1 MTYGSKKRSSGLDL
15 SITPAPESFGHVYE
29 RYGPVP

>member
-1 MTYGSKKRSSGLDL
+1 MIYGSKTCSSGLDL
-15 SITPAPESFGHVYE
+15 SIAPAPESFGHENE